1 MYVGGIRIRM
11 IQDNLVAY
19 IKQGMADLDWFN
31 PARNHDPIDVRSE
44 PVDWDVEALPNI
56 VAVTM
61 EHSSEIESEMGSN
74 LTENRW
80 EFYVDVYCESQSLAI
95 HLATDIRD
103 LLRGK
108 MPSIGFN
115 KPVLEVFD
123 LTQAT
128 PSMIFTCD
136 IEDLDMD
143 KARMANKPYQS
154 SWWVINFTVVD
165 EYGNQDDIDV

>member
-1 MYVGGIRIRM
+1 MYVGGVRIRM
-11 IQDNLVAY
+11 IQDNMLRY
-19 IKQGMADLDWFN
+19 IEQGLQDLGWFDSG
-31 PARNHDPIDVRSE
+31 RNHASIDVRSE

-56 VAVTM
+56 VAITM
-61 EHSSEIESEMGSN
+61 EHSSERESEMGSN

-80 EFYVDVYCESQSLAI
+80 EFYVDVYGEKESLAV

-108 MPSIGFN
+108 FPSIGFN

-128 PSMIFTCD
+128 PSLIFTCD
-136 IEDLDMD
+136 IEGLDMD
-143 KARMANKPYQS
+143 KGRFGNKPYKS
-154 SWWVINFTVVD
+154 SWWEISMIIID
-165 EYGNQDDIDV
+165 EYGNQDDV